1 VSRVLF
7 GHLWRSQRTKLV
19 IVCVAM
25 LAWSS
30 FLPVIYQSFGQ
41 QMQSLVDSG
50 IIPKQLTNFGGG
62 DVFSLA
68 GAIAV
73 GYIHPIAIILVS
85 IFAIGF
91 GATAV
96 AGERQRG
103 TLEVL
108 LARPLSRRRVYMTTL
123 VAVLVFVGS
132 VLLAAQLGT
141 LLGASLVGVAG
152 ELHVDRLPVL
162 WLNGMFL
169 WGSIAAIAL
178 AASVS
183 FDRLTP
189 ALGLTV
195 AIVVISYFVY
205 VLASL
210 WPDAKGLEPYS
221 IFNYLHSRDIL
232 NGTIDPFAFALL
244 GLVGAAAIGWALIV
258 FPRRDLAAPS

>member
-1 VSRVLF
+1 MNATLF
-7 GHLWRSQRTKLV
+7 GHLWRSQRTKLL

-25 LAWSS
+25 LAWNS
-30 FLPVIYQSFGQ
+30 FLPVIYKSFGQ
-41 QMQSLVDSG
+41 QMKVLVDSG

-62 DVFSLA
+62 DVFSLP
-68 GAIAV
+68 GAVAV
-73 GYIHPIAIILVS
+73 GYIHPISIILIS

-91 GATAV
+91 AASAV

-108 LARPLSRRRVYMTTL
+108 LARPISRRRVYATLL
-123 VAVLVFVGS
+123 VAVLFFVGL
-132 VLLAAQLGT
+132 VLLASILGT
-141 LLGASLVGVAG
+141 VLGAAIVGVGG
-152 ELHVDRLPVL
+152 ELAVERLPLL
-162 WLNGMFL
+162 WINGMLL
-169 WGSIAAIAL
+169 WGSIGAIAL

-189 ALGLTV
+189 ALGLTL
-195 AIVVISYFVY
+195 AIVVVSYFLY

-221 IFNYLHSRDIL
+221 IFYYLASRDVL
-232 NGTIDPFAFALL
+232 NGIVNVGGLALL
-244 GLVGAAAIGWALIV
+244 AAVGAAAIVIALVV

>member
-1 VSRVLF
+1 MNATLF
-7 GHLWRSQRTKLV
+7 GHLWRSQRTKLL

-25 LAWSS
+25 LAWSA
-30 FLPVIYQSFGQ
+30 FLPVIYKSFGI
-41 QMQSLVDSG
+41 QMKALVDSG
-50 IIPKQLTNFGGG
+50 IIPKELTNFGGA
-62 DVFSLA
+62 DVFSLP

-91 GATAV
+91 ASSAV

-108 LARPLSRRRVYMTTL
+108 LARPISRRAVYATLL
-123 VAVLVFVGS
+123 VAVLSFIAL
-132 VLLAAQLGT
+132 VLIASSLGT
-141 LLGASLVGVAG
+141 LLGAGVVGVAG
-152 ELHVDRLPVL
+152 ELAVERLPLL
-162 WLNGMFL
+162 WLNGMLL

-189 ALGLTV
+189 SLGVTL
-195 AIVVISYFVY
+195 AIVIVSYFLY

-221 IFNYLHSRDIL
+221 IFNYLRTRDIL
-232 NGTIDPFAFALL
+232 NGTVDLAAFAILAV
-244 GLVGAAAIGWALIV
+244 VGAIAVGVALVV

>member
-1 VSRVLF
+1 MNATLF

-30 FLPVIYQSFGQ
+30 FLPVIYKSFGQ
-41 QMQSLVDSG
+41 QMKALVDSG
-50 IIPKQLTNFGGG
+50 IIPKQLTNFGGA
-62 DVFSLA
+62 DVFSLP
-68 GAIAV
+68 GAVAV
-73 GYIHPIAIILVS
+73 GYIHPIAIILIS

-91 GATAV
+91 ATSAV

-108 LARPLSRRRVYMTTL
+108 LARPISRRTVYLTML
-123 VAVLVFVGS
+123 GAVLFFVGL
-132 VLLAAQLGT
+132 VLLASILGT
-141 LLGASLVGVAG
+141 VLGSAIVGVGG
-152 ELHVDRLPVL
+152 ELAVARLPLL
-162 WLNGMFL
+162 WLNGMLL

-189 ALGLTV
+189 ALGLTL
-195 AIVVISYFVY
+195 AIVVLSYFLY

-221 IFNYLHSRDIL
+221 LFYYLASRDIL
-232 NGTIDPFAFALL
+232 NGIVNVGGLALL
-244 GLVGAAAIGWALIV
+244 AVVGAAAIAVALVV

>member
-1 VSRVLF
+1 MNRVLF
-7 GHLWRSQRTKLV
+7 GHLWRSQRTKLL

-25 LAWSS
+25 AAWST
-30 FLPVIYQSFGQ
+30 FLPVIYKSFGQ
-41 QMQSLVDSG
+41 QMKILVDSG
-50 IIPKQLTNFGGG
+50 VIPKQLTNFGGG
-62 DVFSLA
+62 DVFSLS

-91 GATAV
+91 ASSAV

-108 LARPLSRRRVYMTTL
+108 LARPLSRQGLYATTL
-123 VAVLVFVGS
+123 AAVLLFIGLV
-132 VLLAAQLGT
+132 LAAASVGT
-141 LLGASLVGVAG
+141 VIGSGIVGVAG
-152 ELHVDRLPVL
+152 ELAVNRLPIL
-162 WLNGMFL
+162 WLNGMLL
-169 WGSIAAIAL
+169 WGSIAAISL

-195 AIVVISYFVY
+195 AIVIASYFLY
-205 VLASL
+205 VLGSL

-221 IFNYLHSRDIL
+221 LFNYLASRDIL
-232 NGTIDPFAFALL
+232 NGIVDPGGFGLL
-244 GLVGAAAIGWALIV
+244 ALVGVVAIGVALVV

>member
-1 VSRVLF
+1 MSRVLF
-7 GHLWRSQRTKLV
+7 GHLWRSQRTKLA

-25 LAWSS
+25 LAWST
-30 FLPVIYQSFGQ
+30 FLPVIYKSFGQ
-41 QMQSLVDSG
+41 QMRVLVDSG
-50 IIPKQLTNFGGG
+50 VIPEQLTNFGGG
-62 DVFSLA
+62 DVFSLS

-91 GATAV
+91 ATSSV

-108 LARPLSRRRVYMTTL
+108 LARPLSRRQVYATL
-123 VAVLVFVGS
+123 LAAVLVFIGLV
-132 VLLAAQLGT
+132 LAAASLGT
-141 LLGASLVGVAG
+141 ILGATIVGVSG
-152 ELHVDRLPVL
+152 ELAVERLPLL
-162 WLNGMFL
+162 WLNGMLL

-178 AASVS
+178 AASTA

-195 AIVVISYFVY
+195 AIVIVSYFLY
-205 VLASL
+205 VLGSL

-221 IFNYLHSRDIL
+221 IFNYLASRDIL
-232 NGTIDPFAFALL
+232 NGTVNVPGLALL
-244 GLVGAAAIGWALIV
+244 GAVGVVAIAVALVV
-258 FPRRDLAAPS
+258 FPRRDLAAPA